1 MISVS
6 TEITDAAS
14 KPSRGW
20 VLFDGDCQF
29 CRRWVDRMDPIL
41 APRGFVFLP
50 LQTPWV
56 RAFFHF
62 PENQLLGEM
71 RVLLRNGET
80 HGGADA
86 IIALAKYVWWGW
98 PLVALAQVAGMRRAF
113 RAAYRRVAARR
124 HCLTGACSVG
134 RDTNLPMPSTS
145 EGGIA
150 R

>member
-6 TEITDAAS
+6 TEITDATPT
-14 KPSRGW
+14 PSRGW

-29 CRRWVDRMDPIL
+29 CRRWVNRMEPIL
-41 APRGFVFLP
+41 AQRGFIFLP

-62 PENQLLGEM
+62 PEDQLLGEM

-86 IIALAKYVWWGW
+86 IVALAKYVWWGW
-98 PLVALAQVAGMRRAF
+98 PLVALAQVPGVRRAL

-124 HCLTGACSVG
+124 QCLGGACSVG
-134 RDTNLPMPSTS
+134 RDRNLPMPPTS
-145 EGGIA
+145 EGGLA